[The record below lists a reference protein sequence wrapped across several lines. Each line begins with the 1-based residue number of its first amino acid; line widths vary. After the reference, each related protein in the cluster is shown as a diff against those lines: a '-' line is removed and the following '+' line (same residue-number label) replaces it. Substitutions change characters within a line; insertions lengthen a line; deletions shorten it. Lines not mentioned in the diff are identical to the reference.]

1 MFSIGDFAQ
10 YGRVSARML
19 RHYDAIG
26 LLRPARTDP
35 VSGYRYYEAAQLARL
50 NRIIA
55 LKDLGFSLQ
64 QVGAILAEEVSV
76 PELRGMLRL
85 RRAELEASLTA
96 AGARLAQVE
105 ARLRTI
111 ESEGRMS
118 ADDVVVKRT
127 GAVLLAELSG
137 IAASYG
143 PEDIGPVIQPLYGE
157 LCRRLET
164 AGVTPAGPGLA
175 YYEDADAPETPEAET
190 SEAETP
196 EAETPE
202 AETPE
207 AETPE
212 AEALEPETPEAR
224 TVAARKLAAKTAAAR
239 KLAAKTAAAKTPA
252 AKTAEEHEPTP
263 EAIVAHAGIV
273 ITEEALAKAGV
284 TTDGTPGRPGTTSV
298 TLTPTLTPTPTGLGF
313 DVVAL
318 PALDCVAT
326 VVHRG
331 PMSRILPTVQNLAHW
346 IDANGYRSAGYAR
359 ELYLE
364 CPPDQENWVTEIQE
378 PVVRA

>member
-35 VSGYRYYEAAQLARL
+35 VSGYRFYEAAQLARL

-64 QVGAILAEEVSV
+64 QVRAILAEEVSV

-96 AGARLAQVE
+96 ARARLAQVE

-118 ADDVVVKRT
+118 ADDVVVKPT
-127 GAVLLAELSG
+127 DTVLLAELSG
-137 IAASYG
+137 IAAGYG
-143 PEDIGPVIQPLYGE
+143 PEDIGPVIQPLYGA
-157 LCRRLET
+157 LCRRLEE

-175 YYEDADAPETPEAET
+175 YYEDAPEAPDSPDAPDAPKAPAAPEQAG
-190 SEAETP
+190 SP
-196 EAETPE
+196 
-202 AETPE
+202 
-207 AETPE
+207 
-212 AEALEPETPEAR
+212 R
-224 TVAARKLAAKTAAAR
+224 TGTGEGRPAGPGGKAAAGGD
-239 KLAAKTAAAKTPA
+239 
-252 AKTAEEHEPTP
+252 
-263 EAIVAHAGIV
+263 AIVVHAGLV
-273 ITEEALAKAGV
+273 ITQEALAKAGV
-284 TTDGTPGRPGTTSV
+284 TSAGPSGPGPGS
-298 TLTPTLTPTPTGLGF
+298 GLGF
-313 DVVAL
+313 DVVTL
-318 PALDCVAT
+318 PGLDCAAT
-326 VVHRG
+326 VVHHG
-331 PMSRILPTVQNLAHW
+331 PMSRILPTAQNLAHW

-364 CPPDQENWVTEIQE
+364 CPPDQEKWVTELQE

>member
-85 RRAELEASLTA
+85 RRAELEASLAA

-175 YYEDADAPETPEAET
+175 YYEDAPETSA
-190 SEAETP
+190 AK
-196 EAETPE
+196 
-202 AETPE
+202 
-207 AETPE
+207 
-212 AEALEPETPEAR
+212 TPEAR
-224 TVAARKLAAKTAAAR
+224 T
-239 KLAAKTAAAKTPA
+239 
-252 AKTAEEHEPTP
+252 AEEDGPAWTR
-263 EAIVAHAGIV
+263 EAIIVHAGIV
-273 ITEEALAKAGV
+273 ITEEALAKAGA
-284 TTDGTPGRPGTTSV
+284 TTDSTSGHPG
-298 TLTPTLTPTPTGLGF
+298 TPTPTGLGF
-313 DVVAL
+313 DVVTL
-318 PALDCVAT
+318 PALDCAAA

-364 CPPDQENWVTEIQE
+364 CPPDQEKWVTEIQE

>member
-1 MFSIGDFAQ
+1 MFTIGDFAQ

-35 VSGYRYYEAAQLARL
+35 VSGYRFYEAAQLARL

-64 QVGAILAEEVSV
+64 QVRAILAEEVSV

-85 RRAELEASLTA
+85 RRAELEAALTA

-127 GAVLLAELSG
+127 ETVLLAELSG
-137 IAASYG
+137 RAASYG
-143 PEDIGPVIQPLYGE
+143 PEDIGPVIQPLYDE
-157 LCRRLET
+157 LCRLLET

-175 YYEDADAPETPEAET
+175 YYEDAPVP
-190 SEAETP
+190 
-196 EAETPE
+196 
-202 AETPE
+202 
-207 AETPE
+207 
-212 AEALEPETPEAR
+212 
-224 TVAARKLAAKTAAAR
+224 
-239 KLAAKTAAAKTPA
+239 AAAKTGGALAPPGEATPNPPA
-252 AKTAEEHEPTP
+252 HTAPGGD
-263 EAIVAHAGIV
+263 AVLVHAGMV
-273 ITEEALAKAGV
+273 ITHEALAKAGV
-284 TTDGTPGRPGTTSV
+284 TVDRASGRPGTPSAAPV
-298 TLTPTLTPTPTGLGF
+298 PTGLGF
-313 DVVAL
+313 DVVML
-318 PALDCVAT
+318 PALDCAAT

-331 PMSRILPTVQNLAHW
+331 PMSRILPTAQNLAHW

-364 CPPDQENWVTEIQE
+364 CPPDQEDWVTEIQE

>member
-1 MFSIGDFAQ
+1 MFTIGDFAQ

-64 QVGAILAEEVSV
+64 QVGAVLAEEVSV

-85 RRAELEASLTA
+85 RQVELEAALTA

-127 GAVLLAELSG
+127 GTVLLAELSG

-143 PEDIGPVIQPLYGE
+143 PEDIGPVITPLYAE
-157 LCRRLET
+157 LCRLLET
-164 AGVTPAGPGLA
+164 AGVSPVGPGLA
-175 YYEDADAPETPEAET
+175 YYEDATEAGER
-190 SEAETP
+190 SE
-196 EAETPE
+196 
-202 AETPE
+202 
-207 AETPE
+207 
-212 AEALEPETPEAR
+212 R
-224 TVAARKLAAKTAAAR
+224 
-239 KLAAKTAAAKTPA
+239 PA
-252 AKTAEEHEPTP
+252 GGSDGQD
-263 EAIVAHAGIV
+263 AIVVHAGMV
-273 ITEEALAKAGV
+273 ITEEALAKAGAK
-284 TTDGTPGRPGTTSV
+284 TGGTPGRPGS
-298 TLTPTLTPTPTGLGF
+298 PTPTGLGF
-313 DVVAL
+313 DVVTL
-318 PALDCVAT
+318 PGLDSAAT
-326 VVHRG
+326 VVHHG
-331 PMSRILPTVQNLAHW
+331 PMSRILPTAQNLAHW

-364 CPPDQENWVTEIQE
+364 CPPDQERWITELQE
-378 PVVRA
+378 PVVRV

>member
-35 VSGYRYYEAAQLARL
+35 GSGYRFYEAAQLARL

-64 QVGAILAEEVSV
+64 QVRAILAEEVSV

-127 GAVLLAELSG
+127 DTVLLAELSG
-137 IAASYG
+137 IAAGYG

-157 LCRRLET
+157 LCRRLEQ

-175 YYEDADAPETPEAET
+175 YYEDAPRATGSPGVGETPGYGNGDGAGNGNGDGEGGSAG
-190 SEAETP
+190 P
-196 EAETPE
+196 GG
-202 AETPE
+202 
-207 AETPE
+207 
-212 AEALEPETPEAR
+212 
-224 TVAARKLAAKTAAAR
+224 KAAAGGD
-239 KLAAKTAAAKTPA
+239 A
-252 AKTAEEHEPTP
+252 
-263 EAIVAHAGIV
+263 VVVHAGLV
-273 ITEEALAKAGV
+273 ITHEALAKAGAAKDDSSGTGPV
-284 TTDGTPGRPGTTSV
+284 TPAASA
-298 TLTPTLTPTPTGLGF
+298 PTPTGLGF
-313 DVVAL
+313 DVVTL
-318 PALDCVAT
+318 PGLDCAAT

-331 PMSRILPTVQNLAHW
+331 PMSRILPTAQNLAHW

-364 CPPDQENWVTEIQE
+364 CPPDQEKWVTELQE

>member
-1 MFSIGDFAQ
+1 MFTIGDFAR

-19 RHYDAIG
+19 RHYDALG

-35 VSGYRYYEAAQLARL
+35 DSGYRYYEAAQLARL

-85 RRAELEASLTA
+85 RRAELEAALTA

-127 GAVLLAELSG
+127 GTVLLAELTG

-143 PEDIGPVIQPLYGE
+143 PEDIGPVIQPLYTE

-164 AGVTPAGPGLA
+164 AGVTSAGPGLA
-175 YYEDADAPETPEAET
+175 YYEDAPATAAGSEPPTEAGERNAGPDSGTTAAPGNEAVVVHAGMVIT
-190 SEAETP
+190 Q
-196 EAETPE
+196 
-202 AETPE
+202 
-207 AETPE
+207 
-212 AEALEPETPEAR
+212 EALD
-224 TVAARKLAAKTAAAR
+224 
-239 KLAAKTAAAKTPA
+239 
-252 AKTAEEHEPTP
+252 
-263 EAIVAHAGIV
+263 
-273 ITEEALAKAGV
+273 KAGLPVGDRASTAGDSAV
-284 TTDGTPGRPGTTSV
+284 TAGADGPGFAVV
-298 TLTPTLTPTPTGLGF
+298 TLPG
-313 DVVAL
+313 
-318 PALDCVAT
+318 LDCAAT

-331 PMSRILPTVQNLAHW
+331 PMSRILPTAQNLAHW

-364 CPPDQENWVTEIQE
+364 CPPDQEKWVTELQE

>member
-1 MFSIGDFAQ
+1 MFSIGDFAR

-35 VSGYRYYEAAQLARL
+35 VSGYRFYEAAQLARL

-64 QVGAILAEEVSV
+64 QVRAILAEEVSV

-85 RRAELEASLTA
+85 RRTELEAALTA

-127 GAVLLAELSG
+127 DTVLLAELSG

-157 LCRRLET
+157 LCRRLEA

-175 YYEDADAPETPEAET
+175 YYEDAPDTPDAPGAQEAPD
-190 SEAETP
+190 AP
-196 EAETPE
+196 A
-202 AETPE
+202 
-207 AETPE
+207 
-212 AEALEPETPEAR
+212 
-224 TVAARKLAAKTAAAR
+224 
-239 KLAAKTAAAKTPA
+239 TPA
-252 AKTAEEHEPTP
+252 APERTRSPRTGTGEGGTESESGPEPDPEPGPGPGPEPGPSPGVTADAGGD
-263 EAIVAHAGIV
+263 AIVVHAGIV
-273 ITEEALAKAGV
+273 ITHEALAKAGV
-284 TTDGTPGRPGTTSV
+284 TGDGPAGRPGTPSA
-298 TLTPTLTPTPTGLGF
+298 TPALSATPAPTGLGF
-313 DVVAL
+313 DVVTL
-318 PALDCVAT
+318 PGLDSAAT
-326 VVHRG
+326 VVHHG
-331 PMSRILPTVQNLAHW
+331 PMSRILPTAQNLAHW

-364 CPPDQENWVTEIQE
+364 CPPDQEKWVTEIQE

>member
-35 VSGYRYYEAAQLARL
+35 VSGYRFYEAAQLARL

-85 RRAELEASLTA
+85 RQAELEAALTA
-96 AGARLAQVE
+96 EGARLARVE

-127 GAVLLAELSG
+127 GTVLLAELSG
-137 IAASYG
+137 VAASYG
-143 PEDIGPVIQPLYGE
+143 PEDIGPVITPLYAE
-157 LCRRLET
+157 LCRLLEA
-164 AGVTPAGPGLA
+164 AGVAPAGPGLA
-175 YYEDADAPETPEAET
+175 YYEDVPEPGEGSERPAGGSEGKDA
-190 SEAETP
+190 
-196 EAETPE
+196 
-202 AETPE
+202 
-207 AETPE
+207 
-212 AEALEPETPEAR
+212 
-224 TVAARKLAAKTAAAR
+224 VVV
-239 KLAAKTAAAKTPA
+239 
-252 AKTAEEHEPTP
+252 H
-263 EAIVAHAGIV
+263 VGMV
-273 ITEEALAKAGV
+273 ITEEALAKAGAPA
-284 TTDGTPGRPGTTSV
+284 GTGGRPGAPAAS
-298 TLTPTLTPTPTGLGF
+298 GLGF
-313 DVVAL
+313 DVATL
-318 PALDCVAT
+318 PGLDSAAT

-331 PMSRILPTVQNLAHW
+331 PMSRILPTAQNLAHW

-364 CPPDQENWVTEIQE
+364 CPPDLEKWVTEIQE

>member
-85 RRAELEASLTA
+85 RRAELEASLAA

-157 LCRRLET
+157 LCRRLEA

-175 YYEDADAPETPEAET
+175 YYEDAPEIPETG
-190 SEAETP
+190 TP
-196 EAETPE
+196 EAETP
-202 AETPE
+202 A
-207 AETPE
+207 AR
-212 AEALEPETPEAR
+212 TPEAR
-224 TVAARKLAAKTAAAR
+224 T
-239 KLAAKTAAAKTPA
+239 PA
-252 AKTAEEHEPTP
+252 AKPPAAKPPAAKPPAAKPPAAMTANEHGPTWSR
-263 EAIVAHAGIV
+263 EAIVVHAGVV
-273 ITEEALAKAGV
+273 ITEEALAKAGA
-284 TTDGTPGRPGTTSV
+284 TTDGTPGPAGTTSAP
-298 TLTPTLTPTPTGLGF
+298 LTPTLTPTPTGLGF
-313 DVVAL
+313 DVVTL
-318 PALDCVAT
+318 PALDCAAT

-364 CPPDQENWVTEIQE
+364 CPPDQEKWVTEIQE

>member
-35 VSGYRYYEAAQLARL
+35 VSGYRFYEAAQLARL

-64 QVGAILAEEVSV
+64 QVRAILAEEVSV

-85 RRAELEASLTA
+85 RRTELEASLTA

-127 GAVLLAELSG
+127 DTVLLAELSG
-137 IAASYG
+137 IAAGYG

-157 LCRRLET
+157 LCRRLEE

-175 YYEDADAPETPEAET
+175 YYEDAPGATGSPGVGETPGDGNGNGNGDGDGEGGSAG
-190 SEAETP
+190 P
-196 EAETPE
+196 GG
-202 AETPE
+202 
-207 AETPE
+207 
-212 AEALEPETPEAR
+212 
-224 TVAARKLAAKTAAAR
+224 KAAAGGD
-239 KLAAKTAAAKTPA
+239 
-252 AKTAEEHEPTP
+252 
-263 EAIVAHAGIV
+263 AIVVHAGLV
-273 ITEEALAKAGV
+273 ITHEALAKAGV
-284 TTDGTPGRPGTTSV
+284 TNDGSSGSGSGSSAGTPADRPV
-298 TLTPTLTPTPTGLGF
+298 TPSASAPTPAPTPTGLGF
-313 DVVAL
+313 DVVTL
-318 PALDCVAT
+318 PGLDCAAT
-326 VVHRG
+326 VMHHG
-331 PMSRILPTVQNLAHW
+331 PMSRILPTAQNLAHW

-364 CPPDQENWVTEIQE
+364 CPPDQEKWVTELQE

>member
-85 RRAELEASLTA
+85 RRAELEASLAA

-137 IAASYG
+137 MAASYG

-190 SEAETP
+190 SEA
-196 EAETPE
+196 
-202 AETPE
+202 
-207 AETPE
+207 
-212 AEALEPETPEAR
+212 
-224 TVAARKLAAKTAAAR
+224 KTAAA
-239 KLAAKTAAAKTPA
+239 KKPAAKTAAAKT
-252 AKTAEEHEPTP
+252 AEEHGPAR
-263 EAIVAHAGIV
+263 EAIIVHAGIV

-284 TTDGTPGRPGTTSV
+284 TTDGTPRRPGTISV
-298 TLTPTLTPTPTGLGF
+298 PPTPTPTGLGF
-313 DVVAL
+313 DVVTL

>member
-26 LLRPARTDP
+26 LLCPARTDP
-35 VSGYRYYEAAQLARL
+35 VTGYRFYEAAQLARL

-55 LKDLGFSLQ
+55 LKNLGFSLQ

-85 RRAELEASLTA
+85 RRAELEATLTA
-96 AGARLAQVE
+96 AGERLAQVE
-105 ARLRTI
+105 ARLRSI
-111 ESEGRMS
+111 ESEGHMS
-118 ADDVVVKRT
+118 ADDVVVKPT
-127 GAVLLAELSG
+127 GTVLLAELSG

-143 PEDIGPVIQPLYGE
+143 PEHIGPVIQPLYAE
-157 LCRRLET
+157 LCARLEA

-175 YYEDADAPETPEAET
+175 YYEAVHEAAYETVPGDYEHAPGDRGANGGHGGIPGGRRNVPEGHADVPGSASAAAAAAGYEPGYEPGPGAVVVHAGLTVT
-190 SEAETP
+190 
-196 EAETPE
+196 
-202 AETPE
+202 
-207 AETPE
+207 
-212 AEALEPETPEAR
+212 AEALAR
-224 TVAARKLAAKTAAAR
+224 AGARSGGTGA
-239 KLAAKTAAAKTPA
+239 PA
-252 AKTAEEHEPTP
+252 T
-263 EAIVAHAGIV
+263 
-273 ITEEALAKAGV
+273 
-284 TTDGTPGRPGTTSV
+284 R
-298 TLTPTLTPTPTGLGF
+298 TPTATGLGF

-318 PALDCVAT
+318 PGLECAAT

-331 PMSRILPTVQNLAHW
+331 PMSRILPTAQNLAHW

-364 CPPDQENWVTEIQE
+364 CPPDQEKWVTEIQE
-378 PVVRA
+378 PVVRAAPETP

>member
-1 MFSIGDFAQ
+1 MFTIGDFAQ

-35 VSGYRYYEAAQLARL
+35 VSGYRFYEAAQLARL

-85 RRAELEASLTA
+85 RQAELAAARTA
-96 AGARLAQVE
+96 ADARLAQVE

-127 GAVLLAELSG
+127 GTVLLAELRG
-137 IAASYG
+137 TAASYG
-143 PEDIGPVIQPLYGE
+143 PEDIGPVITPLYAE
-157 LCRRLET
+157 LCRLLET

-175 YYEDADAPETPEAET
+175 YYEDVPEPNGGSGRPAGGSDGTDA
-190 SEAETP
+190 
-196 EAETPE
+196 
-202 AETPE
+202 
-207 AETPE
+207 
-212 AEALEPETPEAR
+212 
-224 TVAARKLAAKTAAAR
+224 V
-239 KLAAKTAAAKTPA
+239 
-252 AKTAEEHEPTP
+252 
-263 EAIVAHAGIV
+263 VVHAGMV
-273 ITEEALAKAGV
+273 ITEEALAKAGA
-284 TTDGTPGRPGTTSV
+284 TAGDTSGRPGT
-298 TLTPTLTPTPTGLGF
+298 PAATGLGF
-313 DVVAL
+313 DIVTL
-318 PALDCVAT
+318 PGLDNAAT

-331 PMSRILPTVQNLAHW
+331 PMSRILPTAQNLAHW
-346 IDANGYRSAGYAR
+346 IDDNGYRSAGYAR

-364 CPPDQENWVTEIQE
+364 CPPDQEKWVTEIQE

>member
-1 MFSIGDFAQ
+1 MFTIGDFAQ

-35 VSGYRYYEAAQLARL
+35 VSGYRFYEAAQLARL

-55 LKDLGFSLQ
+55 LKELGFSLQ
-64 QVGAILAEEVSV
+64 QVRAILAEEVSV

-85 RRAELEASLTA
+85 RRAELEAALTA

-127 GAVLLAELSG
+127 ETVLLAELSG
-137 IAASYG
+137 TAASYG
-143 PEDIGPVIQPLYGE
+143 PEDIGPVIQPLYDE
-157 LCRRLET
+157 LCRLLET

-175 YYEDADAPETPEAET
+175 YYEDAPVP
-190 SEAETP
+190 
-196 EAETPE
+196 
-202 AETPE
+202 
-207 AETPE
+207 
-212 AEALEPETPEAR
+212 
-224 TVAARKLAAKTAAAR
+224 
-239 KLAAKTAAAKTPA
+239 AAAKTGGALAPPGEATPNSPNTPTTPA
-252 AKTAEEHEPTP
+252 HTAPGGD
-263 EAIVAHAGIV
+263 AVLVHAGMV
-273 ITEEALAKAGV
+273 ITHEALAKAGV
-284 TTDGTPGRPGTTSV
+284 TVDRASGRPGTPSAAPV
-298 TLTPTLTPTPTGLGF
+298 PTGLGF
-313 DVVAL
+313 DVVTL
-318 PALDCVAT
+318 PALDCAAT

-331 PMSRILPTVQNLAHW
+331 PMSRILPTAQNLAHW

-364 CPPDQENWVTEIQE
+364 CPPDQEDWVTEIQE

>member
-35 VSGYRYYEAAQLARL
+35 VSGYRFYEAAQLARL

-85 RRAELEASLTA
+85 RQAELEASRRRRRR
-96 AGARLAQVE
+96 GWR
-105 ARLRTI
+105 RSRRG
-111 ESEGRMS
+111 SGRSRVRDACLPTMWWS
-118 ADDVVVKRT
+118 RRT
-127 GAVLLAELSG
+127 GTVLLAELSG
-137 IAASYG
+137 TAASYG
-143 PEDIGPVIQPLYGE
+143 PEDIGPVITPLYAE

-175 YYEDADAPETPEAET
+175 YYEDATGAGAG
-190 SEAETP
+190 
-196 EAETPE
+196 
-202 AETPE
+202 
-207 AETPE
+207 
-212 AEALEPETPEAR
+212 EPAGG
-224 TVAARKLAAKTAAAR
+224 RKESGGAK
-239 KLAAKTAAAKTPA
+239 
-252 AKTAEEHEPTP
+252 PTR
-263 EAIVAHAGIV
+263 EAIVVHAGIV
-273 ITEEALAKAGV
+273 ITEEALAKAGAHRRPPAAPGHP
-284 TTDGTPGRPGTTSV
+284 GTPTA
-298 TLTPTLTPTPTGLGF
+298 TGLGF

-318 PALDCVAT
+318 PALDSAAT

-331 PMSRILPTVQNLAHW
+331 PMSRILPTAQNLAHW

-364 CPPDQENWVTEIQE
+364 CPPDQEKWVTEIQE

>member
-35 VSGYRYYEAAQLARL
+35 VSGYRFYEAAQLARL

-85 RRAELEASLTA
+85 RRAELEASLAA

-137 IAASYG
+137 VAASYG

-175 YYEDADAPETPEAET
+175 YYEDAPETPAAKTPEAET

-196 EAETPE
+196 AAETPE
-202 AETPE
+202 VETLAATTPE
-207 AETPE
+207 
-212 AEALEPETPEAR
+212 
-224 TVAARKLAAKTAAAR
+224 K
-239 KLAAKTAAAKTPA
+239 
-252 AKTAEEHEPTP
+252 HGPTWSR
-263 EAIVAHAGIV
+263 EAIVVHAGIV
-273 ITEEALAKAGV
+273 ITEEALAKAGAIAHV
-284 TTDGTPGRPGTTSV
+284 TPGRPGTTSA
-298 TLTPTLTPTPTGLGF
+298 TPTLTPP
-313 DVVAL
+313 
-318 PALDCVAT
+318 PA
-326 VVHRG
+326 
-331 PMSRILPTVQNLAHW
+331 
-346 IDANGYRSAGYAR
+346 SASTSSPSPPSTAPRRWCTAAR
-359 ELYLE
+359 
-364 CPPDQENWVTEIQE
+364 
-378 PVVRA
+378 

>member
-1 MFSIGDFAQ
+1 MFTIGDFAQ

-35 VSGYRYYEAAQLARL
+35 VSGYRFYEAAQLARL

-85 RRAELEASLTA
+85 RQAELEAARTA
-96 AGARLAQVE
+96 AEARLAQVE

-127 GAVLLAELSG
+127 GTVLLAELSG
-137 IAASYG
+137 TAASYG
-143 PEDIGPVIQPLYGE
+143 PEDIGPVITPLYAE
-157 LCRRLET
+157 LCRLLET

-175 YYEDADAPETPEAET
+175 YYEDVPEPNGGSGRPAEG
-190 SEAETP
+190 SEG
-196 EAETPE
+196 
-202 AETPE
+202 
-207 AETPE
+207 
-212 AEALEPETPEAR
+212 
-224 TVAARKLAAKTAAAR
+224 KD
-239 KLAAKTAAAKTPA
+239 
-252 AKTAEEHEPTP
+252 
-263 EAIVAHAGIV
+263 AIVVHAGMV
-273 ITEEALAKAGV
+273 ITEEALAKAATAGA
-284 TTDGTPGRPGTTSV
+284 TSGRPAADTSGRPGT
-298 TLTPTLTPTPTGLGF
+298 PTATGLGF
-313 DVVAL
+313 DVVTL
-318 PALDCVAT
+318 PGLDSAAT

-331 PMSRILPTVQNLAHW
+331 PMSRILPTAQNLAHW

-364 CPPDQENWVTEIQE
+364 CPPDQEKWVTEIQE

>member
-1 MFSIGDFAQ
+1 MFSIGDFAR

-35 VSGYRYYEAAQLARL
+35 VTGYRSYEAAQLARL

-85 RRAELEASLTA
+85 RQAELEAARTA

-127 GAVLLAELSG
+127 GTVLLAELHG

-143 PEDIGPVIQPLYGE
+143 PGDIGPVITPLYAE
-157 LCRRLET
+157 LCRLLAA

-175 YYEDADAPETPEAET
+175 YYEDVPEPGEAGEQPADGSDGKDA
-190 SEAETP
+190 
-196 EAETPE
+196 
-202 AETPE
+202 
-207 AETPE
+207 
-212 AEALEPETPEAR
+212 
-224 TVAARKLAAKTAAAR
+224 V
-239 KLAAKTAAAKTPA
+239 
-252 AKTAEEHEPTP
+252 
-263 EAIVAHAGIV
+263 VVHAGMV
-273 ITEEALAKAGV
+273 ITEEALAKAGAKA
-284 TTDGTPGRPGTTSV
+284 GTEVGTGAGATAGRPG
-298 TLTPTLTPTPTGLGF
+298 TPTPTGLGF
-313 DVVAL
+313 DVVTL
-318 PALDCVAT
+318 PGLDSAAT
-326 VVHRG
+326 VVHHG
-331 PMSRILPTVQNLAHW
+331 PMSRILPTAQNLAHW

-364 CPPDQENWVTEIQE
+364 CPPDQEKWITEIQE

>member
-1 MFSIGDFAQ
+1 MFTIGDFAQ

-35 VSGYRYYEAAQLARL
+35 VSGYRFYEAAQLARL

-64 QVGAILAEEVSV
+64 QVGAILADEVSV

-85 RRAELEASLTA
+85 RRAELAAALTA

-127 GAVLLAELSG
+127 DTVLLAELSG
-137 IAASYG
+137 IAAGYG

-157 LCRRLET
+157 LCRRLEA

-175 YYEDADAPETPEAET
+175 YYEDAPETPAAMTGEG
-190 SEAETP
+190 SEPAGAGSEPTG
-196 EAETPE
+196 AG
-202 AETPE
+202 
-207 AETPE
+207 
-212 AEALEPETPEAR
+212 EAL
-224 TVAARKLAAKTAAAR
+224 AAGKEGDGPADENRGHRHAHAHANGDDGPADGGKAAAGG
-239 KLAAKTAAAKTPA
+239 
-252 AKTAEEHEPTP
+252 
-263 EAIVAHAGIV
+263 EAIVVHAGMV
-273 ITEEALAKAGV
+273 ITHEALAKAGV
-284 TTDGTPGRPGTTSV
+284 TSDGTSGRSGTTSAA
-298 TLTPTLTPTPTGLGF
+298 PTPTGLGF
-313 DVVAL
+313 DVVTL
-318 PALDCVAT
+318 PALDCAAT

-331 PMSRILPTVQNLAHW
+331 PMSRILPTAQNLAHW

-364 CPPDQENWVTEIQE
+364 CPPDQERWVTEIQE

>member
-1 MFSIGDFAQ
+1 MFTIGDFAR

-19 RHYDAIG
+19 RHYDALG

-64 QVGAILAEEVSV
+64 QVGAILTEEVSV

-85 RRAELEASLTA
+85 RRAELEAALTA

-118 ADDVVVKRT
+118 ADEVVVKRT
-127 GAVLLAELSG
+127 GTVLLAELTG

-143 PEDIGPVIQPLYGE
+143 PEDIGPVIQPLYTE

-164 AGVTPAGPGLA
+164 AGVTAAGPGLA
-175 YYEDADAPETPEAET
+175 YYEDAPA
-190 SEAETP
+190 
-196 EAETPE
+196 
-202 AETPE
+202 
-207 AETPE
+207 
-212 AEALEPETPEAR
+212 
-224 TVAARKLAAKTAAAR
+224 TAAGSEPPTEAGER
-239 KLAAKTAAAKTPA
+239 SADTDSGTTAAPGN
-252 AKTAEEHEPTP
+252 
-263 EAIVAHAGIV
+263 EAIVVHAGMV
-273 ITEEALAKAGV
+273 ITQEALDKAGL
-284 TTDGTPGRPGTTSV
+284 TAGGPGFAIV
-298 TLTPTLTPTPTGLGF
+298 TLPG
-313 DVVAL
+313 
-318 PALDCVAT
+318 LDCAAT

-331 PMSRILPTVQNLAHW
+331 PMSRILSTAQNLAHW

-364 CPPDQENWVTEIQE
+364 CPPDQEKWVTELQE

>member
-26 LLRPARTDP
+26 LLCPARTDP
-35 VSGYRYYEAAQLARL
+35 VTGYRFYEAAQLARL

-85 RRAELEASLTA
+85 RRAELEATLTA
-96 AGARLAQVE
+96 AGERLAQVE
-105 ARLRTI
+105 ARLRSI
-111 ESEGRMS
+111 ESEGHMS
-118 ADDVVVKRT
+118 ADDVVVKPT
-127 GAVLLAELSG
+127 GTVLLAELSG

-143 PEDIGPVIQPLYGE
+143 PEDIGPVIQPLYAE
-157 LCRRLET
+157 LCARLEA

-175 YYEDADAPETPEAET
+175 YYEAVYEAVPGDYEHVPGDRGASGGHGGVPGGRTDVPAGHADVPGSAAAAVAAVGGEPGDEPVPGAVVVHAGLTVT
-190 SEAETP
+190 
-196 EAETPE
+196 
-202 AETPE
+202 
-207 AETPE
+207 
-212 AEALEPETPEAR
+212 AEALAR
-224 TVAARKLAAKTAAAR
+224 AGARSGGTGA
-239 KLAAKTAAAKTPA
+239 PA
-252 AKTAEEHEPTP
+252 T
-263 EAIVAHAGIV
+263 
-273 ITEEALAKAGV
+273 
-284 TTDGTPGRPGTTSV
+284 GTPTA
-298 TLTPTLTPTPTGLGF
+298 TGLGF

-318 PALDCVAT
+318 PGLECAAT

-331 PMSRILPTVQNLAHW
+331 PMSRILPTAQNLAHW

-364 CPPDQENWVTEIQE
+364 CPPDQEKWVTEIQE
-378 PVVRA
+378 PVVRAAPETP

>member
-1 MFSIGDFAQ
+1 MFTIGDFAR

-19 RHYDAIG
+19 RHYDALG

-35 VSGYRYYEAAQLARL
+35 FSGYRYYEAAQLARL

-64 QVGAILAEEVSV
+64 QVGAILTEEVSV

-85 RRAELEASLTA
+85 RRAELEAALTA

-118 ADDVVVKRT
+118 ADDVVVKPT
-127 GAVLLAELSG
+127 GTVLLAELTG
-137 IAASYG
+137 IAAGYG
-143 PEDIGPVIQPLYGE
+143 PEDIGPVIQPLYTE
-157 LCRRLET
+157 LCRQLET

-175 YYEDADAPETPEAET
+175 YYEDAPTAGSG
-190 SEAETP
+190 SERPAGGSEGSAGGGSGT
-196 EAETPE
+196 
-202 AETPE
+202 
-207 AETPE
+207 
-212 AEALEPETPEAR
+212 
-224 TVAARKLAAKTAAAR
+224 TAA
-239 KLAAKTAAAKTPA
+239 PGN
-252 AKTAEEHEPTP
+252 
-263 EAIVAHAGIV
+263 EAIVVHAGMV
-273 ITEEALAKAGV
+273 ITREALDKAGLTVDGSSTPADGSALTAGGGVV
-284 TTDGTPGRPGTTSV
+284 TAGADGPGFAVV
-298 TLTPTLTPTPTGLGF
+298 TLPG
-313 DVVAL
+313 
-318 PALDCVAT
+318 LDCAAT

-331 PMSRILPTVQNLAHW
+331 PMSRILPTAQNLAHW

-364 CPPDQENWVTEIQE
+364 CPPDQEKWVTELQE
-378 PVVRA
+378 PVIRA

>member
-1 MFSIGDFAQ
+1 MFTIGDFAR

-19 RHYDAIG
+19 RHYDALG

-64 QVGAILAEEVSV
+64 QVGAILTEEVSV

-85 RRAELEASLTA
+85 RRAELEAALTA

-127 GAVLLAELSG
+127 GTVLLAELTG
-137 IAASYG
+137 IAAGYG
-143 PEDIGPVIQPLYGE
+143 PEDIGPVIQPLYTE
-157 LCRRLET
+157 LCRQLET

-175 YYEDADAPETPEAET
+175 YYEDAPRTGAGSERPTGGDEGNAGEGSGPTAAPG
-190 SEAETP
+190 SEALVVHAGFVITR
-196 EAETPE
+196 
-202 AETPE
+202 
-207 AETPE
+207 
-212 AEALEPETPEAR
+212 EALD
-224 TVAARKLAAKTAAAR
+224 
-239 KLAAKTAAAKTPA
+239 
-252 AKTAEEHEPTP
+252 
-263 EAIVAHAGIV
+263 
-273 ITEEALAKAGV
+273 KAGLTADGRS
-284 TTDGTPGRPGTTSV
+284 TTAGADGPGFEVV
-298 TLTPTLTPTPTGLGF
+298 TLPG
-313 DVVAL
+313 
-318 PALDCVAT
+318 LDCAAT
-326 VVHRG
+326 VVHHG

-346 IDANGYRSAGYAR
+346 IDTNGYRSAGYAR

-364 CPPDQENWVTEIQE
+364 CPPDQEKWITEIQE

>member
-1 MFSIGDFAQ
+1 MFTIGDFAQ

-35 VSGYRYYEAAQLARL
+35 VSGYRFYEAAQLARL

-85 RRAELEASLTA
+85 RQAELEAARTA
-96 AGARLAQVE
+96 AVARLAQVE

-127 GAVLLAELSG
+127 GTVLLAELSG
-137 IAASYG
+137 TAASYG
-143 PEDIGPVIQPLYGE
+143 PEDIGPVITPLYAE
-157 LCRRLET
+157 LCRLLET
-164 AGVTPAGPGLA
+164 VGVTPAGPGLA
-175 YYEDADAPETPEAET
+175 YYEDVPEPGGG
-190 SEAETP
+190 SG
-196 EAETPE
+196 
-202 AETPE
+202 
-207 AETPE
+207 
-212 AEALEPETPEAR
+212 R
-224 TVAARKLAAKTAAAR
+224 
-239 KLAAKTAAAKTPA
+239 PA
-252 AKTAEEHEPTP
+252 GGSDGQD
-263 EAIVAHAGIV
+263 AIVVHAGMV
-273 ITEEALAKAGV
+273 ITEEALAKAGA
-284 TTDGTPGRPGTTSV
+284 TAGDGSGRPGI
-298 TLTPTLTPTPTGLGF
+298 PAATGLGF
-313 DVVAL
+313 DVVTL
-318 PALDCVAT
+318 PGLDSAAT

-331 PMSRILPTVQNLAHW
+331 PMSRILPTAQNLAHW

-364 CPPDQENWVTEIQE
+364 CPPDQEKWVTEIQE

>member
-1 MFSIGDFAQ
+1 MFTIGDFAQ

-35 VSGYRYYEAAQLARL
+35 VSGYRFYEAAQLARL

-85 RRAELEASLTA
+85 RQAELEAARTA
-96 AGARLAQVE
+96 AEARLAQVE

-127 GAVLLAELSG
+127 GTVLLAELSG
-137 IAASYG
+137 TAASYG
-143 PEDIGPVIQPLYGE
+143 PEDIGPVITPLYAE
-157 LCRRLET
+157 LCRLLET

-175 YYEDADAPETPEAET
+175 YYEDVPEPSGGSAEG
-190 SEAETP
+190 SDG
-196 EAETPE
+196 
-202 AETPE
+202 
-207 AETPE
+207 
-212 AEALEPETPEAR
+212 R
-224 TVAARKLAAKTAAAR
+224 D
-239 KLAAKTAAAKTPA
+239 
-252 AKTAEEHEPTP
+252 
-263 EAIVAHAGIV
+263 AIVVHAGMV
-273 ITEEALAKAGV
+273 ITEEALAKAGA
-284 TTDGTPGRPGTTSV
+284 TTADASSPA
-298 TLTPTLTPTPTGLGF
+298 TPTAAGLGF
-313 DVVAL
+313 DVVTL
-318 PALDCVAT
+318 PGLDSAAT

-331 PMSRILPTVQNLAHW
+331 PMSRILPTAQNLAHW

-364 CPPDQENWVTEIQE
+364 CPPDQEKWVTEIQE

>member
-1 MFSIGDFAQ
+1 MFTIGDFAQ

-35 VSGYRYYEAAQLARL
+35 VSGYRFYEAAQLARL

-64 QVGAILAEEVSV
+64 QVRAILAEEVSV

-85 RRAELEASLTA
+85 RRAELEAALTA
-96 AGARLAQVE
+96 AGARLVQVE

-127 GAVLLAELSG
+127 ETVLLAELSG
-137 IAASYG
+137 RAASYG
-143 PEDIGPVIQPLYGE
+143 PEDIGPVIQPLYDE
-157 LCRRLET
+157 LCRLLET

-175 YYEDADAPETPEAET
+175 YYEDAPVP
-190 SEAETP
+190 
-196 EAETPE
+196 
-202 AETPE
+202 
-207 AETPE
+207 
-212 AEALEPETPEAR
+212 
-224 TVAARKLAAKTAAAR
+224 
-239 KLAAKTAAAKTPA
+239 AAAKTGGALAPPGEATPNPPA
-252 AKTAEEHEPTP
+252 HTAPGGD
-263 EAIVAHAGIV
+263 AVLVHAGMV
-273 ITEEALAKAGV
+273 ITHEALAKAGV
-284 TTDGTPGRPGTTSV
+284 TVDRASGRPGTPSAAPV
-298 TLTPTLTPTPTGLGF
+298 PTGLGF
-313 DVVAL
+313 DVVTL
-318 PALDCVAT
+318 PALDCAAT

-331 PMSRILPTVQNLAHW
+331 PMSRILPTAQNLAHW

-364 CPPDQENWVTEIQE
+364 CPPDQADWVTEIQE